1 MSKLIHPYLLLP
13 ALSFSVIAGA
23 ETSTTEQLDEISVTA
38 GSSTLAGSSVNEM
51 SQISDR
57 IISQE
62 KLKKRSAT
70 LGNALSGE
78 LSVHSNPF
86 GGGASSPIIRGQEGF
101 RIKILQNGSDVV
113 DMSAVSPDH
122 AVAADSLLA
131 QQIELIRGSST
142 LLYSTASPAGVVN
155 VVDKRIPT
163 ALPENGFEGE
173 TNFRFDTASK
183 ERAATVGLTLAATKN
198 IALRLE
204 GLARKSDNYKV
215 PGINLGHTIKF
226 VPDTHNQSNVGTIG
240 LSFIG
245 DSGYLG
251 VSYNKRDDKYGLPG
265 HNHKFDNC
273 SAHLIDP
280 KGASSAN
287 RNIFR
292 NYLMAYPHLAD
303 DSDVIDNP
311 HFHCGS
317 DHDQDHAHSHDNP
330 FGYTHDHNHQGPW
343 IELHS
348 KRWDLRGEW
357 RKPISLIDKIKV
369 TAAYVDYYHDEKDTS
384 EMFGSTQNAV
394 IGLPIDGKAAAYFK
408 SKGKNLRLETNHTPL
423 GNLTGTWGVQYQ
435 TQKSSAHIPSERNQG
450 DRFPLVPH
458 KNKQISFFATEQY
471 RWNNFLFEAGFRTE
485 KQYLPIQYDL
495 TRLSTFIDPQRYQ
508 YRIDT
513 TPDLSSYTQRAN
525 SYSGSINWFFD
536 DVHQFSFIYSHN
548 ERLPTPT
555 ELYYYGKH
563 LATSSFMFGNK
574 NLKKEKSDNFEIGFA
589 RYGDKLDY
597 KLSLYQNQFDN
608 YIHAE
613 NLWKSG
619 NLFMRR
625 YTQSKAKFQGIEG
638 EMSFKPTPDYKITLF
653 GDYISGKLSNVKPKG
668 ENPIYDYTLKYDSS
682 KYVDNL
688 TWEKELKSIEIIGN
702 SKRNSPRVPP
712 ARLGLRF
719 NGNFTESL
727 SATIEYTYVFNQNKT
742 SKSVIKTNKEK
753 KEIGNDLFKYLDQ
766 YDKDGINLKAKLEA
780 DSMLSDDELESR
792 LDNGPEILDEEIIKK
807 IAEQIHNDQQKQDLY
822 TSKTILEDATKGYH
836 LLNVGLSYKQKWKD
850 MDYTFNLSA
859 NNLLNQ
865 KIYVHN
871 SFLPFVPQMG
881 RNFIFGVEVKF

>member
-13 ALSFSVIAGA
+13 ALSFSAMAGA

-38 GSSTLAGSSVNEM
+38 GSSTLAGSSANEM

-273 SAHLIDP
+273 SAHITDP
-280 KGASSAN
+280 KGSSIN
-287 RNIFR
+287 ETRIILR
-292 NYLMAYPHLAD
+292 NYLIAYPHLMD
-303 DSDVIDNP
+303 DSDVIDSP
-311 HFHCGS
+311 HFHCGNN
-317 DHDQDHAHSHDNP
+317 HDQDHAHNHDNP

-357 RKPISLIDKIKV
+357 KKPISLIDKIKV
-369 TAAYVDYYHDEKDTS
+369 TVAYVDYYHDEKDTS

-394 IGLPIDGKAAAYFK
+394 VGLPIDGKAAAYFK
-408 SKGKNLRLETNHTPL
+408 SRGTNLRLEANHAPL
-423 GNLTGTWGVQYQ
+423 GNLTGTWGIQYQ
-435 TQKSSAHIPSERNQG
+435 TQKNSAHIPSERVQG
-450 DRFPLVPH
+450 EKFPLVPH
-458 KNKQISFFATEQY
+458 KNKQVSLFATEQY
-471 RWNNFLFEAGFRTE
+471 RWNNFLLEAGFRTE
-485 KQYLPIQYDL
+485 KQSTPVQYDL
-495 TRLSTFIDPQRYQ
+495 TRLAPYVTENTEQ
-508 YRIDT
+508 
-513 TPDLSSYTQRAN
+513 PDLSTYKQRAY
-525 SYSGSINWFFD
+525 SYSGSANWFFD
-536 DVHQFSFIYSHN
+536 DVHQLSLIYSHN

-597 KLSLYQNQFDN
+597 KLSLYQNRFDN
-608 YIHAE
+608 YIHTE
-613 NLWKSG
+613 NLWKEG

-625 YTQSKAKFQGIEG
+625 YLQSKAKFYGLEG
-638 EMSFKPTPDYKITLF
+638 EITYRFTPEHKATLF
-653 GDYISGKLSNVKPKG
+653 GDYISGRVSRLPKIYGDKIYG
-668 ENPIYDYTLKYDSS
+668 EPYEYIDEEGLEQEGRD
-682 KYVDNL
+682 
-688 TWEKELKSIEIIGN
+688 IIGREVID
-702 SKRNSPRVPP
+702 KPDRYPARLPP

-719 NGNFTESL
+719 DSQFNENWSAFVEYIHIFKQEKVAVSVSSKRQSKNSYEPTEDKPEPPL
-727 SATIEYTYVFNQNKT
+727 EPIYVAENVTQGYNLVNLGVDY
-742 SKSVIKTNKEK
+742 SK
-753 KEIGNDLFKYLDQ
+753 
-766 YDKDGINLKAKLEA
+766 
-780 DSMLSDDELESR
+780 
-792 LDNGPEILDEEIIKK
+792 
-807 IAEQIHNDQQKQDLY
+807 
-822 TSKTILEDATKGYH
+822 
-836 LLNVGLSYKQKWKD
+836 KWKD
-850 MDYTFNLSA
+850 IEYKLSLNA
-859 NNLLNQ
+859 NNLLNE
-865 KIYVHN
+865 KVYIHT
-871 SFLPFVPQMG
+871 SHLPFVPQTG